1 MSVWVVNGWM
11 PCLGKVQGKLHA
23 VMNIY
28 MEEWNWYSV
37 RRAVRNRADMHLK
50 SSKERNTIIYAD
62 SKPLLTTEQQNIS
75 AREER

>member
-1 MSVWVVNGWM
+1 
-11 PCLGKVQGKLHA
+11 
-23 VMNIY
+23 MNIY